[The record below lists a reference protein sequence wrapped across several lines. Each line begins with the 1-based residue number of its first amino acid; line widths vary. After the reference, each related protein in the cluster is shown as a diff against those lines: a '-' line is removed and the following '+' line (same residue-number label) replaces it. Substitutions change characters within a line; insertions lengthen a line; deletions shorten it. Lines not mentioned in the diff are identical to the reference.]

1 MKKIMILAVVAAL
14 VGLSLPQ
21 SVSAQTGSSTQDDQG
36 TQATPNTQGTGTNS
50 QGTGSSADPYG
61 TGSQGTGT
69 QGTGTQ
75 SESHKKNTQG
85 TGTGSQG
92 TGTGTQGTGTG
103 SGSTGT
109 GTTGSG
115 SMGTGS
121 STGAASNYTEIKT
134 TDLPSAVSTSIS
146 EKYPEYKTEKV
157 FRGKDGTYKVK
168 LSKDD
173 KEETVFFDQRGDAVK
188 MQK

>member
-36 TQATPNTQGTGTNS
+36 TQAIPNNQGTGTNSQGTGS

-69 QGTGTQ
+69 STQ
-75 SESHKKNTQG
+75 TESQKKNP
-85 TGTGSQG
+85 QG
-92 TGTGTQGTGTG
+92 TGTGTQGTG

-121 STGAASNYTEIKT
+121 STGAVSNYTEIKT
-134 TDLPSAVSTSIS
+134 TDLPSAVSSSIS

-157 FRGKDGTYKVK
+157 FRGKDGTYKVT

-173 KEETVFFDQRGDAVK
+173 MKETVFFDQRGDAVK